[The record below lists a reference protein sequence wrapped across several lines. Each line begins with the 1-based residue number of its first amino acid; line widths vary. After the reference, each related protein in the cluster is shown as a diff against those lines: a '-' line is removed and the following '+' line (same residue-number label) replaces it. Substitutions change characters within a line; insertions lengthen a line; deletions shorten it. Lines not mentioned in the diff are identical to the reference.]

1 MNEHLKV
8 YCLDR
13 EVEGIVFDLDGTL
26 IDSINAYFEVFRDAV
41 AHVGII
47 VNREDVLDPMVTG
60 SLIWDRAVPFGISN
74 REEKIAKCMSV
85 IPQIFAEAI
94 KKVKV
99 FPGVESVLRTLLGRN
114 LKLGLVTN
122 SRRPALYPIEE
133 QKITHYFESI
143 ITSEDGFPQKPSPLA
158 LLECLRRLSVKPRN
172 ALSVGDSPLDIRAG
186 NLAETLTIGVLS
198 GIGNLQQLESE
209 RPIAVLSD
217 INEILRFLLL

>member
-26 IDSINAYFEVFRDAV
+26 IDSINTYFEVFRDAV

-122 SRRPALYPIEE
+122 SRRPALHPIEE
-133 QKITHYFESI
+133 QEITHFFESI

-198 GIGNLQQLESE
+198 GIGNRQQLESE

-217 INEILRFLLL
+217 VNDILNFLVL

>member
-122 SRRPALYPIEE
+122 SRRPALHPIEE

-172 ALSVGDSPLDIRAG
+172 ALSIGDSPLDIRAG

-198 GIGNLQQLESE
+198 GIGNRQQLESE

-217 INEILRFLLL
+217 VNDILNFLVL